1 MIKEFWNWF
10 VQNEIDLRIAFSHQ
24 DDTPGNVIEHLFA
37 KLDSF
42 SPQLHARCAN
52 VPMMFYEVFLFF

>member
-10 VQNEIDLRIAFSHQ
+10 VQNERDLRIALSHQ
-24 DDTPGNVIEHLFA
+24 DDTPGNVIEHLFV

-42 SPQLHARCAN
+42 SPPITC
-52 VPMMFYEVFLFF
+52 EVRKCPDDVL